1 MSNLHHT
8 INALASEFAHA
19 LLRSLRGASLEE
31 ILTEVTH
38 SGGAAPRRRG
48 RPAGGGASHAAPA
61 AAAPRKRG
69 GRLHRRSAT
78 DITTVAGKILTL
90 LQTHKN
96 GLRAEE
102 IRTKLDLDRREI
114 PRPLAEALKKKM
126 ISKKGKKRATT
137 YYAGKK

>member
-48 RPAGGGASHAAPA
+48 RPAGGASHAAP
-61 AAAPRKRG
+61 AAPRKRG
-69 GRLHRRSAT
+69 GRLHRRTAG
-78 DITTVAGKILTL
+78 DITTVAGKILSL
-90 LQTHKN
+90 LQSHKN

-102 IRTKLDLDRREI
+102 IRAKLSLDRREI